1 MYDLGT
7 AEFEDHVA
15 DVIAGLPAE
24 IGTRIKN
31 VAFGVEDGV
40 DPNLLGLYRGVSLDR
55 RGDNYAF
62 QLPDTI
68 TIYRLPILARSS
80 SREDVRQRIEVTVKH
95 EIGHYFGIDD
105 ARLHE
110 LGFG

>member
-1 MYDLGT
+1 MYDMDA
-7 AEFEDHVA
+7 AEFGDHVA
-15 DVIAGLPAE
+15 DVIADLPSE
-24 IGTRIKN
+24 LGTRIKN

-40 DPNLLGLYRGVSLDR
+40 NPNLLGVYRGVSLDR
-55 RGDNYAF
+55 RGNSYAF

-68 TIYRLPILARSS
+68 TIYRLPILTRSA
-80 SREDVRQRIEVTVKH
+80 SREDVLHHIEVTVKH

>member
-1 MYDLGT
+1 MGA
-7 AEFEDHVA
+7 AEFEAHVA
-15 DVIAGLPAE
+15 DVIAGLPRE
-24 IGTRIKN
+24 LGSKITN

-40 DPNLLGLYRGVSLDR
+40 EANLLGLYRGVSLDR
-55 RGDNYAF
+55 RGESYAF

-68 TIYRLPILARSS
+68 TIYRLPILARSA
-80 SREDVRQRIEVTVKH
+80 SREDVLQHIEVTVKH